1 MKFEEEAAR
10 YACVHD
16 VERREGGRK
25 PSSPPQPLPPSSA
38 LSPSCFSSCPLTRSV
53 GVVLG
58 SQPHRSEGV

>member
-16 VERREGGRK
+16 VERREGGSLRRL
-25 PSSPPQPLPPSSA
+25 PQPLPPSSA

>member
-25 PSSPPQPLPPSSA
+25 PSSPPQPLPPQPFPPPA
-38 LSPSCFSSCPLTRSV
+38 SPPVR
-53 GVVLG
+53 
-58 SQPHRSEGV
+58 